1 MRVLRTLPLCLF
13 CLATIVSTLA
23 IAQTPAPAARIVEKI
38 DADQLVTLRGNTLP
52 VANSENDL
60 GRVNPN
66 LAMTNVV
73 LVLSRN
79 PELQS
84 AFDDFVASQ
93 YDASS
98 PNYHHWL
105 QPAEVGEHF
114 GPSLA
119 DIATLS
125 NWLAGQGFSVAGVS
139 KDRMTIRFSGTAAQ
153 VESAF
158 HLEMHNLSVRGE
170 RHIANMSDPQIPAA
184 LAPVVAGVKGLHDF
198 RPRPLHRLGSTAT
211 FNSRTG
217 KWQRN
222 DASSLLTHPTGLT
235 VGAGA
240 PHPEF
245 GITTGSG
252 SSAVLTEDVAPYDF
266 ATIYNVLPLWSASTP
281 INGTGQTIAVV
292 GTTDINLSDVAAFRS
307 AFGLPA
313 GLTPIEVK
321 GANGLDP
328 GVCTGTTG
336 NCTIDDLTENTLDV
350 EWSGAVAPGAQ
361 VVLVT
366 SGLLS
371 SNDDTVYDSANYVVQ
386 NVGVSGS
393 PVANAHII
401 NVSYGLC
408 ELGEGSGGN
417 IAYNS
422 LWQTAAAEGIAV
434 FVAAG
439 DAGSAACDQG
449 LDASVPY
456 AAQYGLSVS
465 GIASTPY
472 DTAVGGT
479 DLNWGSTA
487 SPYWNATNNS
497 TTGASAVGYMPEVPW
512 NDTCTNPL
520 TISFLQTQVVPALQK
535 NGFPSATAPTDAE
548 SSCQF
553 VLTWYKTVQSTFNVD
568 LSPFVDV
575 VGGGGGASN
584 CTTSNGQTA
593 ATCSGGYAKPSWQT
607 GVSGIPTDG
616 VRDLPDVSFFASNGF
631 LGSAYL
637 ICVSAT
643 LPTGTTSCTYSPTQE
658 ITAEEVGG
666 TSVSSPAMAGVMAL
680 INQKAGETQG
690 NPNAEL
696 YELAS
701 KQTYASCTTETGTV
715 SNSCYFNDIDTG
727 TIAMACQPGTTN
739 CTVAHSGDAVA
750 VLPGFGAGAG
760 YDLATGLG
768 SLNVANVVNAWTSV
782 TGTGTTTV
790 TVTPSATSI
799 SASQP
804 LTVTV
809 TVAGSNGVT
818 PAGTVALNGG
828 GYSGTAQALVNGAYT
843 FNVPAFGLT
852 GGSDTLTVT
861 YSGDNNYA
869 SSNTTTSVTVSQVA
883 PGAIT
888 VAPAALTIAASA
900 DTRRHWCSDR
910 RLRRAGSHRHSNPA
924 VTGGNGYILVG
935 HALSSGAFSISVP
948 ANSFERSWLG
958 HSDRHL

>member
-1 MRVLRTLPLCLF
+1 MSISGLALRERFWDISMRVLRTLPLCLF

-73 LVLSRN
+73 LVLSRS
-79 PELQS
+79 PELQA

-105 QPAEVGEHF
+105 QPAEVGERF

-328 GVCTGTTG
+328 GICTGTTG

-371 SNDDTVYDSANYVVQ
+371 SNDDTVYDSAKYIVE

-497 TTGASAVGYMPEVPW
+497 TTGASAVGYMPGSALERHLHQSA
-512 NDTCTNPL
+512 DHILSANPGCPRPPEKRL
-520 TISFLQTQVVPALQK
+520 PVGYCSHRRRNRPA
-535 NGFPSATAPTDAE
+535 
-548 SSCQF
+548 SSSSPGTRPCRR
-553 VLTWYKTVQSTFNVD
+553 TFQRRP
-568 LSPFVDV
+568 LSLCRCGRRRGWREQLHHQQRAD
-575 VGGGGGASN
+575 
-584 CTTSNGQTA
+584 
-593 ATCSGGYAKPSWQT
+593 GGYLH
-607 GVSGIPTDG
+607 G
-616 VRDLPDVSFFASNGF
+616 RLP
-631 LGSAYL
+631 
-637 ICVSAT
+637 
-643 LPTGTTSCTYSPTQE
+643 
-658 ITAEEVGG
+658 
-666 TSVSSPAMAGVMAL
+666 
-680 INQKAGETQG
+680 
-690 NPNAEL
+690 
-696 YELAS
+696 
-701 KQTYASCTTETGTV
+701 
-715 SNSCYFNDIDTG
+715 
-727 TIAMACQPGTTN
+727 
-739 CTVAHSGDAVA
+739 
-750 VLPGFGAGAG
+750 
-760 YDLATGLG
+760 
-768 SLNVANVVNAWTSV
+768 
-782 TGTGTTTV
+782 
-790 TVTPSATSI
+790 
-799 SASQP
+799 
-804 LTVTV
+804 
-809 TVAGSNGVT
+809 
-818 PAGTVALNGG
+818 
-828 GYSGTAQALVNGAYT
+828 
-843 FNVPAFGLT
+843 
-852 GGSDTLTVT
+852 
-861 YSGDNNYA
+861 
-869 SSNTTTSVTVSQVA
+869 
-883 PGAIT
+883 
-888 VAPAALTIAASA
+888 
-900 DTRRHWCSDR
+900 
-910 RLRRAGSHRHSNPA
+910 
-924 VTGGNGYILVG
+924 
-935 HALSSGAFSISVP
+935 
-948 ANSFERSWLG
+948 
-958 HSDRHL
+958 